1 MPRASEYPSTE
12 SVPPPSH
19 VVRVDTEKQ
28 RFLLRG
34 LLMLTLI
41 GRQSQ
46 PWGKGAVARSHVAL
60 RVPCPHS
67 AEPGTQQDRHESPVN
82 VDLDP
87 P

>member
-1 MPRASEYPSTE
+1 MSRAPEFPSTE
-12 SVPPPSH
+12 SVPTSQ
-19 VVRVDTEKQ
+19 VVKVDTEKQ

-46 PWGKGAVARSHVAL
+46 PWGKGTVAKSHVAL

-67 AEPGTQQDRHESPVN
+67 AEPGTQQERHESPVN
-82 VDLDP
+82 VDSEP